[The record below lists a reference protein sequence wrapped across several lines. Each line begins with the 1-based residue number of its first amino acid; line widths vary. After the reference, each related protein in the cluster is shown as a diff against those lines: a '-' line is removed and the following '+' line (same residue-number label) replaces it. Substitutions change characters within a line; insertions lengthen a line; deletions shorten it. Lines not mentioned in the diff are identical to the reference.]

1 MDVSSKLADLTLVS
15 KYHPVANYS
24 YPRHDSSAPNSAISS
39 STGCYSDR
47 SSLGSQA
54 SDPGLIDDRTD
65 SEGSVDD
72 DYQYHAHTTE
82 LWDSFWQPAKM
93 LDHELTMHPKK
104 QYPALIPSP
113 SASRRRRQ
121 LDATEAPVAWP
132 LPDGSPLDKCRK
144 PAATYTASPKS
155 TSSPTYSAFPKPP
168 TPTARLWRTASPAQG
183 TTSSTVPAPTRRRGS
198 SPKPLRPP
206 RPPGEII
213 TPCIRV
219 VTPCA
224 RQPTVVSATA
234 YEHAMKTYRFPPASP
249 VTNLPSPSP
258 TMSWYPQSPLAQR
271 DSGFLDEPFARPR
284 TAGGHSYSSSAAS
297 SASANVAL
305 EQPYQHSK
313 FTRAPRQCKSIA
325 HLTRPVPEP
334 EPEPHSV
341 FEYDSD
347 SDSEHG
353 RSFFRFHRRNDS
365 DSRRPTKAPA
375 TEAPPSQA
383 RRRPRPQT
391 APSVPEPQE
400 ARPSSRLCKQ
410 EPPPRRKRQGHDVFG
425 RMLGRRSR

>member
-1 MDVSSKLADLTLVS
+1 MELSSKLADLTLVS

-24 YPRHDSSAPNSAISS
+24 YPRNDTSAPSSAVSSS

-54 SDPGLIDDRTD
+54 SSAPGLIDDRTD
-65 SEGSVDD
+65 SEVSVDD

-93 LDHELTMHPKK
+93 MDHEPNMHPKK
-104 QYPALIPSP
+104 QYPALVPSP
-113 SASRRRRQ
+113 RANRRRRHP
-121 LDATEAPVAWP
+121 DATEGPAAWP
-132 LPDGSPLDKCRK
+132 LPDGSPRDRSRK
-144 PAATYTASPKS
+144 PAATYTPSPKIS
-155 TSSPTYSAFPKPP
+155 RP
-168 TPTARLWRTASPAQG
+168 QG
-183 TTSSTVPAPTRRRGS
+183 TTSPAPAPAPRRAS
-198 SPKPLRPP
+198 SPKPSRPP
-206 RPPGEII
+206 RPPGELI

-224 RQPTVVSATA
+224 RQPAMAPATA
-234 YEHAMKTYRFPPASP
+234 YEHAMMTYRFPPASP
-249 VTNLPSPSP
+249 TMNLPPPSP
-258 TMSWYPQSPLAQR
+258 TMNWYPPSPVAQR

-284 TAGGHSYSSSAAS
+284 TAAGHAYSSSAAS
-297 SASANVAL
+297 SASTNIAL
-305 EQPYQHSK
+305 EQAYQHPRPA
-313 FTRAPRQCKSIA
+313 RAPRHCKSIA
-325 HLTRPVPEP
+325 HLARPVP

-365 DSRRPTKAPA
+365 DSRRSTKAPA
-375 TEAPPSQA
+375 PEALPSQA

-391 APSVPEPQE
+391 APSVPEPQGQ
-400 ARPSSRLCKQ
+400 PPSRLGKQ

>member
-132 LPDGSPLDKCRK
+132 LPDGSPRDKCRK

-183 TTSSTVPAPTRRRGS
+183 TTSSGTTSSTVPAPTRRRGS

-224 RQPTVVSATA
+224 RQD
-234 YEHAMKTYRFPPASP
+234 R
-249 VTNLPSPSP
+249 
-258 TMSWYPQSPLAQR
+258 WYPQSPLAQR

-305 EQPYQHSK
+305 EQRYQHSK

-365 DSRRPTKAPA
+365 DSRRSTKAPA